1 MDASA
6 SLCSGRARPPV
17 RPRPQGARLPPVPR
31 SAAHRRAE
39 PAMVAPAPIR
49 TRLTRT
55 RAETAR
61 SAGGSPRHLPGPCS
75 WHPIPM
81 APRSRLPSGCPAPAA
96 QRTMN
101 GSVALLATISSARVC
116 ASWRRRPVPANP
128 ASPTCIWRRW
138 RCCRRID
145 DAALATLWWQQG
157 WRRHSHRAPA
167 RSPVPPRLRVSGAV
181 TGSAT
186 RAERRGRPD
195 HSSVKVSFSPPS
207 SVATMLYRNAS
218 RVPSAVMITTLTTA
232 TTVP

>member
-1 MDASA
+1 
-6 SLCSGRARPPV
+6 
-17 RPRPQGARLPPVPR
+17 
-31 SAAHRRAE
+31 
-39 PAMVAPAPIR
+39 MVAPAPIR

-61 SAGGSPRHLPGPCS
+61 SAGGSPRHLPEPCS

-101 GSVALLATISSARVC
+101 GSMAVLATISSARVC
-116 ASWRRRPVPANP
+116 ASWRRRPVPGNP

-145 DAALATLWWQQG
+145 DAALATLWWQQS
-157 WRRHSHRAPA
+157 WPRHSHRAPA

-181 TGSAT
+181 ACFRCGDRFSDSGG
-186 RAERRGRPD
+186 AEGPARSLVGEGQLQPAQQRGNDVVQERQQGAQCGDD
-195 HSSVKVSFSPPS
+195 HDVDHGDHG
-207 SVATMLYRNAS
+207 SVADHLGEAEEVHERQRLIVVQVAS
-218 RVPSAVMITTLTTA
+218 
-232 TTVP
+232 